1 MSTGNEPIVAS
12 SASDGRHK
20 IAFVPRGTGTAP
32 NPLSAAVLKA
42 TSTIAMTYGFTPD
55 GFNPSGS
62 QATVEDKRYTL
73 PSILSRPGKV
83 TDTLSVKYVDSTDA
97 SSPAVVLKPGVEG
110 WFVVRKGKDAN
121 ADWAAADIVT
131 VHTVICGIQLEDAP
145 TENGLDTLS
154 QGMYI
159 TQPTQRKVAVVA

>member
-1 MSTGNEPIVAS
+1 MATGTEPIVAS

-32 NPLSAAVLKA
+32 NPLSAAILKA
-42 TSTIAMTYGFTPD
+42 TTTVPMTYGFTAD
-55 GFNPSGS
+55 GFNPTGT

-73 PSILSRPGKV
+73 PSTLGRPGKT
-83 TDTLSVKYVDSTDA
+83 TDGLSVKYVDSLDPL
-97 SSPAVVLKPGVEG
+97 SPSQVLKANVEG

-131 VHTVICGIQLEDAP
+131 LYTVMCGIQLEDTP
-145 TENGLDTLS
+145 TENGLDTTA

>member
-1 MSTGNEPIVAS
+1 MATGNEPIAAS

-20 IAFVPRGTGTAP
+20 IAFVPKGTGTPP
-32 NPLSAAVLKA
+32 NPLSAAILKA
-42 TSTIAMTYGFTPD
+42 ATTFEMTYGFTQD

-73 PSILSRPGKV
+73 PTTLSRPGKV
-83 TDTLSVKYVDSTDA
+83 TDSLTTKYVDSAGTGD
-97 SSPAVVLKPGVEG
+97 PAVVLKPNVEG

-131 VHTVICGIQLEDAP
+131 VYTVICGIQLEDTP

-154 QGMYI
+154 QGMFL
-159 TQPTQRKVAVVA
+159 TQPTQRKVALVA